1 MTARLEAPARVDA
14 ETVLAAVRDVPGV
27 RAADLRT
34 DERGG
39 RTLRLDVAE
48 GVDAGAVGADA
59 ARTLRERLGVGA
71 GPVVRVDAPV
81 DGRTD
86 LEAPSVLGGV
96 ARPVVGEP
104 HGRHI
109 TIERVQLATAGV
121 ESAVEVCL
129 TAGGVRAVGR
139 SGGPAVDSYLLRVAA
154 TATAEAV
161 AVLLAG
167 RGRCVIEHVGVVPAG
182 PCEVAVV
189 VLLLVTEANAERMV
203 GSAEVSGDTRHAVA
217 RATLAAIDR
226 RLETLLANPDTD

>member
-1 MTARLEAPARVDA
+1 VDV

-39 RTLRLDVAE
+39 PTLRLDLAD
-48 GVDAGAVGADA
+48 GVDAGVVGADA

-71 GPVVRVDAPV
+71 GPVVRIDAP
-81 DGRTD
+81 GARLGD
-86 LEAPSVLGGV
+86 LEATGVTGGV
-96 ARPVVGEP
+96 VDALRPVAGEQP
-104 HGRHI
+104 GWHI
-109 TIERVQLATAGV
+109 VIERVQLATAGV

-129 TAGGVRAVGR
+129 RAGGVRAVGR

-182 PCEVAVV
+182 SCESALV
-189 VLLLVTEANAERMV
+189 VLLLVTESSAERMV
-203 GSAEVSGDTRHAVA
+203 GAAEVSGDTRHAVA

-226 RLETLLANPDTD
+226 RLETLLATPVPD